1 MSEYI
6 LESFYNYLMNIGM
19 IDIDS
24 VNQLNEIFQD
34 IINQDSNIDFQS
46 AMSSSLI
53 FFLNNMTEYQQKY
66 VSINLIIKFF
76 QKLLEDKITK
86 LKNIFYITSKITT
99 LYMYKYFLKW
109 KNKTLNKL
117 NCKIDKSN
125 SLLQLYKTN
134 SIKKQDKSFSS
145 KNNLEETSWVKKEKE
160 SLSHCTFNPNI
171 NKSKNRFNSQP
182 NIKSEISVFD
192 RLYQYNKK

>member
-53 FFLNNMTEYQQKY
+53 FFLNNMTEYQKKY
-66 VSINLIIKFF
+66 VPKMFF
-76 QKLLEDKITK
+76 ITFHILSTAYQQDIHRPLWKTSGSRVTGHLL
-86 LKNIFYITSKITT
+86 S
-99 LYMYKYFLKW
+99 
-109 KNKTLNKL
+109 
-117 NCKIDKSN
+117 
-125 SLLQLYKTN
+125 
-134 SIKKQDKSFSS
+134 
-145 KNNLEETSWVKKEKE
+145 
-160 SLSHCTFNPNI
+160 P
-171 NKSKNRFNSQP
+171 P
-182 NIKSEISVFD
+182 
-192 RLYQYNKK
+192 

>member
-109 KNKTLNKL
+109 KNTTLNKL
-117 NCKIDKSN
+117 NCKIEKSN
-125 SLLQLYKTN
+125 S
-134 SIKKQDKSFSS
+134 
-145 KNNLEETSWVKKEKE
+145 
-160 SLSHCTFNPNI
+160 
-171 NKSKNRFNSQP
+171 
-182 NIKSEISVFD
+182 
-192 RLYQYNKK
+192 